1 MPSLVCLVLAV
12 LSFVVGAFPVTRAQF
27 FGPKSRAGSLAGGGS
42 IHPVTATWTH
52 EKIVVSVKVTQ
63 HDYNELGRK
72 QKRLTREI
80 PVSIAYIKF
89 DRGVQIHRSIDA
101 SKLVN
106 DASFFPESQENAEG
120 LTELT
125 CMKNQ
130 AFPSRLPS
138 RGTNITRRNRQN
150 QTERILE
157 WEELNE
163 LFLLNHEIPTN
174 TFIPG
179 DMISTSALT
188 WLASAITQNSMR
200 IHARSNREVLGVLFR
215 GNDEQPLSNCSLHF
229 LSHEEQRE
237 RAISQGVSMDRL
249 LVGQYEDESGTPLFG
264 AVMLVD
270 TEPSSSSLLWPLRDD
285 VYSATAAAATALQV
299 YEKVKVE
306 YEHHNCVPIPRKA
319 ESMAGV
325 TELLQTGSKT
335 GLSFPDEQI
344 ADDMPGLVKGV
355 VIMMIE
361 PILKLLGVFMGN
373 SLMPPLMDDMTQ
385 MTDGSLVGALN
396 EQLMPKLVLDLQRG
410 IPPGV
415 QAAVPETVTQAV
427 AEMMQVYVK
436 GSVAETVATS
446 ISDRVAE
453 SLRHTVPRDT
463 EELVSD
469 SIASEVTKNAVHSL
483 TRSLTHSIVP
493 ALTHTMTHNPMTDY
507 YCNYCFKHKT
517 YCQYCSYA
525 PQQLYYATFYAG
537 FYSTYFSDYYNGGD
551 SIASPV
557 RR

>member
-12 LSFVVGAFPVTRAQF
+12 LSFVVGAFPVTRALF

-264 AVMLVD
+264 RGPGICGPSVM
-270 TEPSSSSLLWPLRDD
+270 
-285 VYSATAAAATALQV
+285 
-299 YEKVKVE
+299 
-306 YEHHNCVPIPRKA
+306 
-319 ESMAGV
+319 
-325 TELLQTGSKT
+325 
-335 GLSFPDEQI
+335 
-344 ADDMPGLVKGV
+344 
-355 VIMMIE
+355 
-361 PILKLLGVFMGN
+361 
-373 SLMPPLMDDMTQ
+373 
-385 MTDGSLVGALN
+385 DGCR
-396 EQLMPKLVLDLQRG
+396 E
-410 IPPGV
+410 
-415 QAAVPETVTQAV
+415 
-427 AEMMQVYVK
+427 
-436 GSVAETVATS
+436 
-446 ISDRVAE
+446 
-453 SLRHTVPRDT
+453 
-463 EELVSD
+463 
-469 SIASEVTKNAVHSL
+469 AS
-483 TRSLTHSIVP
+483 
-493 ALTHTMTHNPMTDY
+493 
-507 YCNYCFKHKT
+507 C
-517 YCQYCSYA
+517 
-525 PQQLYYATFYAG
+525 
-537 FYSTYFSDYYNGGD
+537 
-551 SIASPV
+551 
-557 RR
+557 